1 MIRRTILFIAAPIL
15 IFAWESSAGSRINFR
30 SIDSDTGFG
39 RGIIGNTGTSGIS
52 VNVGGDSLGV
62 TIQGIPLRGTRSGTS
77 SFGDRL
83 FPMDMIYVENTVRRQ
98 EQGAYPA
105 QTNIFNP
112 GYGLN
117 QQMNALSFYFS
128 LTDGGGFGFRMLY
141 DRRIKPTLGFN
152 VSGEFSTFDG
162 RRLGSLDAA
171 LPEFTNRVSI
181 IGLFSGLQ
189 QRFKDTGRVVP
200 RIGFGLGPIIRVDHQ
215 GIPSIYNYNNQ
226 PYVGV
231 GSGQGR
237 RSVNIGIPIP
247 LNGNDFPTLSV
258 SAGGYANAGLDV
270 VVDEDRL
277 YAINVDA
284 RYNLIR
290 FYDSLGNPGDFGGP
304 ALYIGFGRRF

>member
-1 MIRRTILFIAAPIL
+1 MIRRTIIFIAAPIL
-15 IFAWESSAGSRINFR
+15 IFAWESSAGDRMNFR
-30 SIDSDTGFG
+30 SVDS
-39 RGIIGNTGTSGIS
+39 NTGASWGTIGKTRTSGIS

-62 TIQGIPLRGTRSGTS
+62 TIQGIPLRGTRNGAS

-83 FPMDMIYVENTVRRQ
+83 FPKDMVNIENTVRRQ
-98 EQGAYPA
+98 QQGAYPV
-105 QTNIFNP
+105 QTNILNP

-128 LTDGGGFGFRMLY
+128 VTDGGGFGYRMLY
-141 DRRIKPTLGFN
+141 DRRIKPALGFN
-152 VSGEFSTFDG
+152 VSGEFSTFGG
-162 RRLGSLDAA
+162 RRLGSLEAA
-171 LPEFTNRVSI
+171 LPEFTTRVSI

-189 QRFKDTGRVVP
+189 QRFKDSGRVVP
-200 RIGFGLGPIIRVDHQ
+200 RIGFGAGPIIRVDHQ
-215 GIPSIYNYNNQ
+215 GIPSIYNYNQ

-231 GSGQGR
+231 ASGQGR
-237 RSVNIGIPIP
+237 NSVNIGIP
-247 LNGNDFPTLSV
+247 LNGIDFPTLSL

-284 RYNLIR
+284 RYNLMR

-304 ALYIGFGRRF
+304 ALYVGFGRRF